1 MFTDVSLLRNII
13 SIFFAIINIIISLLR
28 NIEESGEGDMQKLR
42 PDLNIGGNIQ
52 KIRYDRKLTQDQVIA
67 KMNLMG
73 IQISKSTYAKPE
85 TNRMNIKVSEL
96 VAMKKIFD
104 CEFGDFF
111 AGLEN

>member
-1 MFTDVSLLRNII
+1 
-13 SIFFAIINIIISLLR
+13 
-28 NIEESGEGDMQKLR
+28 MQKLR

-73 IQISKSTYAKPE
+73 IQISKSTYAKLE
-85 TNRMNIKVSEL
+85 TNRMNIKVREL